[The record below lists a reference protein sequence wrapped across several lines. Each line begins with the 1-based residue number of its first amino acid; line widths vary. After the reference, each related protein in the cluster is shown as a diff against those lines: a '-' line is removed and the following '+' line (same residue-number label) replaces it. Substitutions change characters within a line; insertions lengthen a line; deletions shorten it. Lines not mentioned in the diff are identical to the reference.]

1 MLPAH
6 GETDRLTRN
15 RAVEL
20 LDHHRERLD
29 RVADLVAAGAE
40 SAFEVARRMRW
51 TRRER
56 TLDELET
63 VHQMTAVLEVLAHLE
78 LLATQ
83 GILTTHDS
91 DAGCAFS
98 VG

>member
-1 MLPAH
+1 
-6 GETDRLTRN
+6 
-15 RAVEL
+15 
-20 LDHHRERLD
+20 
-29 RVADLVAAGAE
+29 
-40 SAFEVARRMRW
+40 MRW
-51 TRRER
+51 TRREC

-83 GILTTHDS
+83 GILTAHDS